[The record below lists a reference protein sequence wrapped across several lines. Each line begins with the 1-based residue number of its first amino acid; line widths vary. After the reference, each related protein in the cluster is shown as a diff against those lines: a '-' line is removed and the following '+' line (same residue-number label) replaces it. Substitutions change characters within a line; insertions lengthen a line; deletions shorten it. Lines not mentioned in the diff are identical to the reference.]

1 MFENLQEKLQ
11 RAFKTLRGQATLT
24 EENIDEALREIR
36 LALLEADVNFKVVKQ
51 LIDQIRVKAV
61 GQDVLTALSPG
72 EQVIKIVRDEL
83 VEILGR
89 DTARMKFA
97 SQPPTVILMAGLQ
110 GSGKTTTSGKLA
122 NWLKNGGHRP
132 LLVSV
137 DVYRPAAREQLKVV
151 AQAVKANIYEGEVG
165 EATPGPRDPRA
176 KEARREAINT
186 GSDVLI
192 VDTAGR
198 LHIDDQLM
206 DEMQLLKRL
215 LNPQEI
221 LFVADAMTGQDAVNS
236 ADEFHKKLSLTGVV
250 LTKMDGDARGGAA
263 LSIRQVTG
271 QPIKFIGV
279 GEKYDALE
287 PFHPDRIVSRILG
300 MGDILSLI
308 ERAESQI
315 DKKKAQ
321 EMATKAL
328 TGDGFSL
335 EDFRDQLRQ
344 VKKMGSMKSLLGMLP
359 SIGPFSGL
367 QKAADN
373 VDEGQINRVEA
384 IINSMTTHERNHHEV
399 INGSRRKR
407 IARGSG
413 TTVQEVN
420 NLLRQY
426 AQMKKMFKQM
436 GKTVAPRTGL
446 FHQLQG
452 QPAHGVAGIDF
463 HHRLEPAIALGCAI
477 DEGVDANRPDIAGAL
492 QFRFEQRKDVAIEAL
507 EAARNV
513 RRFAEQR
520 GYVRRYAAAVV
531 GRRPVGPEL
540 SLAVIDQ
547 AGVAAELQ
555 VARPHLQLDGEIQ
568 RALQPGFDDHLS
580 AILQGTG
587 QPLLLCRQHL

>member
-51 LIDQIRVKAV
+51 LIDQIRAKAV
-61 GQDVLTALSPG
+61 GQEVMTALSPG
-72 EQVIKIVRDEL
+72 EQVIKILRDEL
-83 VEILGR
+83 VEILGK
-89 DTARMKFA
+89 DTARVKFA
-97 SQPPTVILMAGLQ
+97 SQPPTVVLMAGLQ

-122 NWLKNGGHRP
+122 NWFKVGGHRP

-151 AQAVKANIYEGEVG
+151 AQAVKSHIYEGQVG
-165 EATPGPRDPRA
+165 EANTATVERLV
-176 KEARREAINT
+176 KEARREAIVS
-186 GSDVLI
+186 GCDVLI

-206 DEMQLLKRL
+206 DEMQSLKKL
-215 LNPQEI
+215 LNPSEI
-221 LFVADAMTGQDAVNS
+221 LFVADAMTGQDAVRS
-236 ADEFHKKLSLTGVV
+236 AEEFHKKLSLTGVV

-344 VKKMGSMKSLLGMLP
+344 VKKMGSMKSLMGMLP

-373 VDEGQINRVEA
+373 VDEKQINRVEA
-384 IINSMTTHERNHHEV
+384 IINSMTSHERNHHEV
-399 INGSRRKR
+399 INGNRRKR

-436 GKTVAPRTGL
+436 GKPSFARRL
-446 FHQLQG
+446 
-452 QPAHGVAGIDF
+452 AGMK
-463 HHRLEPAIALGCAI
+463 L
-477 DEGVDANRPDIAGAL
+477 
-492 QFRFEQRKDVAIEAL
+492 
-507 EAARNV
+507 
-513 RRFAEQR
+513 
-520 GYVRRYAAAVV
+520 
-531 GRRPVGPEL
+531 
-540 SLAVIDQ
+540 
-547 AGVAAELQ
+547 
-555 VARPHLQLDGEIQ
+555 
-568 RALQPGFDDHLS
+568 PGM
-580 AILQGTG
+580 
-587 QPLLLCRQHL
+587 

>member
-11 RAFKTLRGQATLT
+11 RAFKSLRGQAKLT

-61 GQDVLTALSPG
+61 GQEVMTALSPG
-72 EQVIKIVRDEL
+72 EQVIKILRDEL
-83 VEILGR
+83 ALILGK
-89 DTARMKFA
+89 DTARVKFA
-97 SQPPTVILMAGLQ
+97 SQPPTVVLMAGLQ

-122 NWLKNGGHRP
+122 HWFKQGGHRP

-137 DVYRPAAREQLKVV
+137 DVYRPAAREQLKIV
-151 AQAVKANIYEGEVG
+151 AEAVKANIYEGQVA
-165 EATPGPRDPRA
+165 EANTATVERLV
-176 KEARREAINT
+176 KEARREAVVT
-186 GSDVLI
+186 GCDVLI

-206 DEMQLLKRL
+206 DEMQSLKKL
-215 LNPQEI
+215 LNPSEI

-236 ADEFHKKLSLTGVV
+236 ADEFHKKLSLTGIV
-250 LTKMDGDARGGAA
+250 LSKMDGDARGGAA

-328 TGDGFSL
+328 SGDGFSL

-344 VKKMGSMKSLLGMLP
+344 VKKMGSMKSLVGMLP

-373 VDEGQINRVEA
+373 VDEKQINRVEA
-384 IINSMTTHERNHHEV
+384 IINSMTSHERNHHEV

-413 TTVQEVN
+413 TTIQEVN

-436 GKTVAPRTGL
+436 GKPSFARRL
-446 FHQLQG
+446 
-452 QPAHGVAGIDF
+452 AGMK
-463 HHRLEPAIALGCAI
+463 L
-477 DEGVDANRPDIAGAL
+477 
-492 QFRFEQRKDVAIEAL
+492 
-507 EAARNV
+507 
-513 RRFAEQR
+513 
-520 GYVRRYAAAVV
+520 
-531 GRRPVGPEL
+531 
-540 SLAVIDQ
+540 
-547 AGVAAELQ
+547 
-555 VARPHLQLDGEIQ
+555 
-568 RALQPGFDDHLS
+568 PGM
-580 AILQGTG
+580 
-587 QPLLLCRQHL
+587 

>member
-11 RAFKTLRGQATLT
+11 RAFKSLRGQAKLS
-24 EENIDEALREIR
+24 EENIAEALREIR
-36 LALLEADVNFKVVKQ
+36 LALLEADVNFKVVKE
-51 LIDQIRVKAV
+51 LIDRIQAKAV
-61 GQDVLTALSPG
+61 GQEVLTALSPG

-83 VEILGR
+83 VETLGH
-89 DTARMKFA
+89 DTARIKFA

-122 NWLKNGGHRP
+122 HWLKNGGHRP

-137 DVYRPAAREQLKVV
+137 DVYRPAAREQLKIV
-151 AQAVKANIYEGEVG
+151 AQAVKSNIYEGEAG
-165 EATPGPRDPRA
+165 EANTATVERLV
-176 KEARREAINT
+176 KEARREAVVS
-186 GSDVLI
+186 GCDVLI

-206 DEMQLLKRL
+206 EEMQSLKKL
-215 LNPQEI
+215 LNPSEI
-221 LFVADAMTGQDAVNS
+221 LFVADAMTGQDAVRS
-236 ADEFHKKLSLTGVV
+236 ADEFHKRLSLTGVV

-308 ERAESQI
+308 ERAEQKI
-315 DKKKAQ
+315 DKKKAE

-344 VKKMGSMKSLLGMLP
+344 VKKMGSMKSLIGMLP

-373 VDEGQINRVEA
+373 VDEKQINRVEA
-384 IINSMTTHERNHHEV
+384 IISSMTMHERNHHEV

-413 TTVQEVN
+413 TSVQEVN

-436 GKTVAPRTGL
+436 GKPSFARRL
-446 FHQLQG
+446 
-452 QPAHGVAGIDF
+452 AGMK
-463 HHRLEPAIALGCAI
+463 L
-477 DEGVDANRPDIAGAL
+477 
-492 QFRFEQRKDVAIEAL
+492 
-507 EAARNV
+507 
-513 RRFAEQR
+513 
-520 GYVRRYAAAVV
+520 
-531 GRRPVGPEL
+531 
-540 SLAVIDQ
+540 
-547 AGVAAELQ
+547 
-555 VARPHLQLDGEIQ
+555 
-568 RALQPGFDDHLS
+568 PGM
-580 AILQGTG
+580 
-587 QPLLLCRQHL
+587 

>member
-11 RAFKTLRGQATLT
+11 RAFKTLRGQGTLT
-24 EENIDEALREIR
+24 EENITEALREIR
-36 LALLEADVNFKVVKQ
+36 VALLDADVNLNVGND
-51 LIDQIRVKAV
+51 LIEGIRAKGVRAE
-61 GQDVLTALSPG
+61 VLTALSPS

-83 VEILGR
+83 IGLLGK
-89 DTARMKFA
+89 DTARFKFA

-122 NWLKNGGHRP
+122 NWFKTGGHRP

-137 DVYRPAAREQLKVV
+137 DVYRPAAREQLKIV
-151 AQAVKANIYEGEVG
+151 AQAVKSHIYEGEAG
-165 EATPGPRDPRA
+165 EANTATVERLV
-176 KEARREAINT
+176 KEARREAVVS
-186 GSDVLI
+186 GCDVLI

-206 DEMQLLKRL
+206 DEMQSLKKL
-215 LNPQEI
+215 LNPSEI
-221 LFVADAMTGQDAVNS
+221 LFVADAMTGQDAVRS

-308 ERAESQI
+308 EKAEQNV

-321 EMATKAL
+321 EMASRAL

-344 VKKMGSMKSLLGMLP
+344 VKKMGSIKSLIGMMP

-373 VDEGQINRVEA
+373 VDEKQINRVEA
-384 IINSMTTHERNHHEV
+384 IINSMTMHERNHHEV

-407 IARGSG
+407 ISRGSG
-413 TTVQEVN
+413 TTVQEGN
-420 NLLRQY
+420 KLLRQY

-436 GKTVAPRTGL
+436 GKPSFARRM
-446 FHQLQG
+446 
-452 QPAHGVAGIDF
+452 AGM
-463 HHRLEPAIALGCAI
+463 
-477 DEGVDANRPDIAGAL
+477 
-492 QFRFEQRKDVAIEAL
+492 
-507 EAARNV
+507 
-513 RRFAEQR
+513 
-520 GYVRRYAAAVV
+520 
-531 GRRPVGPEL
+531 EL
-540 SLAVIDQ
+540 
-547 AGVAAELQ
+547 
-555 VARPHLQLDGEIQ
+555 
-568 RALQPGFDDHLS
+568 PGM
-580 AILQGTG
+580 
-587 QPLLLCRQHL
+587 

>member
-11 RAFKTLRGQATLT
+11 RAFKALRGEAVLS
-24 EENIDEALREIR
+24 EENIAEALKQIR
-36 LALLEADVNFKVVKQ
+36 LALLEADVNFKVVKDLVDRIQ
-51 LIDQIRVKAV
+51 ARAV
-61 GQDVLTALSPG
+61 GQQVMTALSPG

-83 VEILGR
+83 IETLGK
-89 DTARMKFA
+89 DTAKLKFA

-151 AQAVKANIYEGEVG
+151 AQAIKANLYEGQVA
-165 EATPGPRDPRA
+165 EANTATVERLA

-206 DEMQLLKRL
+206 DEMQSLKRM

-221 LFVADAMTGQDAVNS
+221 LFVADSMTGQDAVRS
-236 ADEFHKKLSLTGVV
+236 ADEFHKKLTLTGVV

-308 ERAESQI
+308 EKAESQI
-315 DKKKAQ
+315 DKKKAH
-321 EMATKAL
+321 ELATKAL

-344 VKKMGSMKSLLGMLP
+344 VRKMGSLQSIIGMLP
-359 SIGPFSGL
+359 SVGAFAGM
-367 QKAADN
+367 QKAADK
-373 VDEGQINRVEA
+373 VDEKQINRVEA
-384 IINSMTTHERNHHEV
+384 IINSMTAHERDHHEV

-413 TTVQEVN
+413 TSVQEVN

-436 GKTVAPRTGL
+436 GKPSFARRM
-446 FHQLQG
+446 
-452 QPAHGVAGIDF
+452 AGMKF
-463 HHRLEPAIALGCAI
+463 
-477 DEGVDANRPDIAGAL
+477 
-492 QFRFEQRKDVAIEAL
+492 
-507 EAARNV
+507 
-513 RRFAEQR
+513 
-520 GYVRRYAAAVV
+520 
-531 GRRPVGPEL
+531 
-540 SLAVIDQ
+540 
-547 AGVAAELQ
+547 
-555 VARPHLQLDGEIQ
+555 
-568 RALQPGFDDHLS
+568 PGM
-580 AILQGTG
+580 
-587 QPLLLCRQHL
+587 